1 MPVLR
6 ANTFAL
12 TALLAALTGIG
23 PLSTDMYLPSL
34 PDISNRLDATTAQ
47 TQLTISA
54 YLVGFALGQLLYGP
68 ASDRF
73 GRKPVLTTGLLI
85 YCAASFLCT
94 FAWSIELLMLA
105 RASQAVGACAGIV
118 LARAIVRDLY
128 SGARAGRELSLMG
141 MVMALAP
148 VLAPVA
154 GGVLQTLFGWRANFV
169 VLTASGLLIVLAVWL
184 LLPETLPRRS
194 LALKLTGMLRSFGGF
209 LRDGS
214 FLAHTGLVVFVFA
227 GLFAWIS
234 GSSFVLQDLYGQSAF
249 EFGIAFAIG
258 SVGYMTGSALAAK
271 FVGRYGIDTVSGFGA
286 AAAAIGGMLLVGAV
300 VFDFRSGFTLVLPM
314 ALYLAGMGGVLGQAI
329 AGALQPYRERAGAA
343 SSLLGFTQ
351 QSLSA
356 VVGVVIGHM
365 LDDSAMPMAAG
376 VAICGCITL
385 AIWVTTRGVR
395 ARALG

>member
-73 GRKPVLTTGLLI
+73 GRKPVLTAGLLI
-85 YCAASFLCT
+85 YCAASFLCA
-94 FAWSIELLMLA
+94 FASSIEMLMLA
-105 RASQAVGACAGIV
+105 RALQAVGACSGIV

-148 VLAPVA
+148 IVAPLI
-154 GGVLQTLFGWRANFV
+154 GGVLQTLFGWRANFI
-169 VLTASGLLIVLAVWL
+169 VLTASGLLIVLAIWW

-194 LALKLTGMLRSFGGF
+194 PVLKLTGMLRSFGDF
-209 LRDGS
+209 LRDAG

-234 GSSFVLQDLYGQSAF
+234 GSSFVLQDIYGQSAF
-249 EFGIAFAIG
+249 DFGIAFAIG
-258 SVGYMTGSALAAK
+258 SVGYMAGSALAAN
-271 FVGRYGIDTVSGFGA
+271 FVGRYGIGTVSGFGA
-286 AAAAIGGMLLVGAV
+286 AAAAIGGLLMVGAV
-300 VFDFRSGFTLVLPM
+300 ALDIRSGFALVLPM

-329 AGALQPYRERAGAA
+329 AGALQPYHDRAGAA
-343 SSLLGFTQ
+343 SSLLGFIQ

-356 VVGVVIGHM
+356 AVGVVIGHA
-365 LDDSAMPMAAG
+365 LGDSAMPMAAG
-376 VAICGCITL
+376 IAICGAITF
-385 AIWVTTRGVR
+385 AIWLTTRGVR

>member
-1 MPVLR
+1 LLR
-6 ANTFAL
+6 TNTFAL

-34 PDISNRLDATTAQ
+34 PDIANRLDATTAQ

-85 YCAASFLCT
+85 YCAASFLCA
-94 FAWSIELLMLA
+94 FASSIEMLMLA
-105 RASQAVGACAGIV
+105 RALQAIGACSGIV

-148 VLAPVA
+148 VLAPVI

-169 VLTASGLLIVLAVWL
+169 ALTASGLLIVLAIWL
-184 LLPETLPRRS
+184 LLPETLARRS
-194 LALKLTGMLRSFGGF
+194 PALKLTGMLRSFGGF
-209 LRDGS
+209 LRDGG

-234 GSSFVLQDLYGQSAF
+234 GSSFVLQDIYGQSAF
-249 EFGIAFAIG
+249 DFGIAFAVG
-258 SVGYMTGSALAAK
+258 SVGYMAGSALAAK
-271 FVGRYGIDTVSGFGA
+271 FVGRYGIDRVSGFGA

-300 VFDFRSGFTLVLPM
+300 WFDFRSGFALVLPM

-329 AGALQPYRERAGAA
+329 AGALQPYHDRAGAA
-343 SSLLGFTQ
+343 SSLLGFIQ

-356 VVGVVIGHM
+356 VVGVIIGHM
-365 LDDSAMPMAAG
+365 LGDSAMPMAAG
-376 VAICGCITL
+376 VAICGAITF
-385 AIWVTTRGVR
+385 AIWLTTRGVR

>member
-1 MPVLR
+1 
-6 ANTFAL
+6 
-12 TALLAALTGIG
+12 
-23 PLSTDMYLPSL
+23 
-34 PDISNRLDATTAQ
+34 
-47 TQLTISA
+47 
-54 YLVGFALGQLLYGP
+54 
-68 ASDRF
+68 
-73 GRKPVLTTGLLI
+73 
-85 YCAASFLCT
+85 
-94 FAWSIELLMLA
+94 
-105 RASQAVGACAGIV
+105 
-118 LARAIVRDLY
+118 
-128 SGARAGRELSLMG
+128 
-141 MVMALAP
+141 
-148 VLAPVA
+148 
-154 GGVLQTLFGWRANFV
+154 
-169 VLTASGLLIVLAVWL
+169 
-184 LLPETLPRRS
+184 
-194 LALKLTGMLRSFGGF
+194 MLRSFGGF

-249 EFGIAFAIG
+249 EFGMAFAIG

>member
-1 MPVLR
+1 MLR

-73 GRKPVLTTGLLI
+73 GRKPVLTAGLLI
-85 YCAASFLCT
+85 YCAASFLCA
-94 FAWSIELLMLA
+94 FASSIEMLMLA
-105 RASQAVGACAGIV
+105 RALQAVGACSGIV

-148 VLAPVA
+148 ILAPVI

-169 VLTASGLLIVLAVWL
+169 ALTASGLLIVLAVWL
-184 LLPETLPRRS
+184 LLPETLQRRS
-194 LALKLTGMLRSFGGF
+194 PALKLTGLLRSFGGF
-209 LRDGS
+209 LRDGN

-227 GLFAWIS
+227 VLFAWIS
-234 GSSFVLQDLYGQSAF
+234 GSSFVLQDIYGQSAF
-249 EFGIAFAIG
+249 DFGIAFGIG
-258 SVGYMTGSALAAK
+258 SVGYMAGSALAAK
-271 FVGRYGIDTVSGFGA
+271 FVGRYGIDKVSGFGA
-286 AAAAIGGMLLVGAV
+286 AAAAIGGLLMVGAV
-300 VFDFRSGFTLVLPM
+300 ALDFRSGFALVLPM

-329 AGALQPYRERAGAA
+329 AGAMQPYHDRAGAA
-343 SSLLGFTQ
+343 SSLLGFIQ
-351 QSLSA
+351 QSVSA

-365 LDDSAMPMAAG
+365 LGDSAMPMAAG

-395 ARALG
+395 ARGLRR